1 MLQKPKGT
9 LDIYGEDGKI
19 FDYIS
24 NYTSA
29 FMSLYNYEFIKLPT
43 FESTFEKTE
52 LFKRG
57 VGDTTDIVNKETYDF
72 LDKSNRKMTLRPEM
86 TAGTARCLIE
96 DKLYAEGVKKF
107 YYLGS
112 CFRYERPQSG
122 RLREFT
128 QFGIECFNV
137 SNPKVDAEVISLAYR
152 YLSGL
157 GLTNLVVKLNS
168 LGNKES
174 RKEYNEVIKEYL
186 SKDYDNLCDTCKE
199 RLSKNPLR
207 ILDCKY
213 DGEREYI
220 KNAPKTLDYL
230 NEESKS
236 YFEEVKSSL
245 ESLGIP
251 FIEDSTLVRGLDYY
265 SHTVFEIISDIPE
278 LGKANTLCGG
288 GRYDGLVE
296 LLGGPSTPGIGFA
309 MGIERIIILLKEL
322 ECYVPDR
329 ELDVFV
335 MNLDNTNYAFQ
346 IIDDLRLSEFSVE
359 TDYTGKN
366 MKGMWKLVDKLNPK
380 FVLII
385 GEDERVSN
393 YITVK
398 DNITKE
404 ETKVKT
410 SDLIDY
416 LNTNI

>member
-1 MLQKPKGT
+1 MLQKSKGT

-43 FESTFEKTE
+43 FESTE
-52 LFKRG
+52 LFYRG

-174 RKEYNEVIKEYL
+174 RKEYNKVIKEYL

-251 FIEDSTLVRGLDYY
+251 FVEDSTLVRGLDYY

-385 GEDERVSN
+385 GEDERVN
-393 YITVK
+393 DYITVK

>member
-43 FESTFEKTE
+43 FESTE
-52 LFKRG
+52 LFYRG

-174 RKEYNEVIKEYL
+174 RKEYNKVIKEYL

-220 KNAPKTLDYL
+220 KNTPKTLDYL

-265 SHTVFEIISDIPE
+265 SHTVFEIISNIPE

-380 FVLII
+380 FILII
-385 GEDERVSN
+385 GEDERVN
-393 YITVK
+393 DYITVK

>member
-43 FESTFEKTE
+43 FENTE
-52 LFKRG
+52 LFYRG

-174 RKEYNEVIKEYL
+174 RKEYNKVIKEYL

-251 FIEDSTLVRGLDYY
+251 FVEDSTLVRGLDYY
-265 SHTVFEIISDIPE
+265 SHTVFEIISDIPD

-335 MNLDNTNYAFQ
+335 MNLNNTNYAFQ

-385 GEDERVSN
+385 GEDERVN
-393 YITVK
+393 DYITVK

>member
-43 FESTFEKTE
+43 FESTE
-52 LFKRG
+52 LFYRG

-96 DKLYAEGVKKF
+96 DKLYTEGVKKF

-128 QFGIECFNV
+128 QFGVECFNV

-174 RKEYNEVIKEYL
+174 RKEYNEVIKKYL

-236 YFEEVKSSL
+236 YFEEVKESL

-265 SHTVFEIISDIPE
+265 SHTVFEIISNIPE

>member
-9 LDIYGEDGKI
+9 LDIYGEDGRI

-43 FESTFEKTE
+43 FESTE
-52 LFKRG
+52 LFYRG

-236 YFEEVKSSL
+236 YFEEVKESL

-322 ECYVPDR
+322 ECYVPDK

-346 IIDDLRLSEFSVE
+346 IINDLRLSEFSVE

-385 GEDERVSN
+385 GEDERKN
-393 YITVK
+393 DYITVK

>member
-43 FESTFEKTE
+43 FESTE
-52 LFKRG
+52 LFYRG

-128 QFGIECFNV
+128 QFGVECFNV

-174 RKEYNEVIKEYL
+174 RKEYNKVIKEYL

-385 GEDERVSN
+385 GEDERVN
-393 YITVK
+393 DYITVK

>member
-43 FESTFEKTE
+43 FESTE
-52 LFKRG
+52 LFYRG

-174 RKEYNEVIKEYL
+174 RKEYNKVIKEYL

-213 DGEREYI
+213 DGERKYI

-236 YFEEVKSSL
+236 YFEEVKESL

-251 FIEDSTLVRGLDYY
+251 FVEDSTLVRGLDYY

-385 GEDERVSN
+385 GEDERVN
-393 YITVK
+393 DYITVK

>member
-43 FESTFEKTE
+43 FESTE
-52 LFKRG
+52 LFYRG

-96 DKLYAEGVKKF
+96 DKLYTEGVKKF

-251 FIEDSTLVRGLDYY
+251 FVEDSTLVRGLDYY

-385 GEDERVSN
+385 GEDERVSD

>member
-43 FESTFEKTE
+43 FESTE
-52 LFKRG
+52 LFYRG

-96 DKLYAEGVKKF
+96 DKLYTEGVKKF

-174 RKEYNEVIKEYL
+174 RKEYNKVIKEYL

-236 YFEEVKSSL
+236 YFEEVKESL

-251 FIEDSTLVRGLDYY
+251 FVEDSTLVRGLDYY

-288 GRYDGLVE
+288 GRYDGLIE

-385 GEDERVSN
+385 GEDERVN
-393 YITVK
+393 DYITVK

>member
-43 FESTFEKTE
+43 FESTE
-52 LFKRG
+52 LFYRG

-96 DKLYAEGVKKF
+96 DKLYTEGVKKF

-322 ECYVPDR
+322 ACYIPDR

-385 GEDERVSN
+385 GEDERVN
-393 YITVK
+393 DYITVK

>member
-43 FESTFEKTE
+43 FESTE
-52 LFKRG
+52 LFYRG

-251 FIEDSTLVRGLDYY
+251 FVEDSTLVRGLDYY
-265 SHTVFEIISDIPE
+265 SHTVFEIISIPE

-385 GEDERVSN
+385 GEDERVN
-393 YITVK
+393 DYITAK

>member
-43 FESTFEKTE
+43 FESTE
-52 LFKRG
+52 LFYRG

-96 DKLYAEGVKKF
+96 DKLYTEGVKKF

-112 CFRYERPQSG
+112 YFRYERPQSG

-220 KNAPKTLDYL
+220 KNTPKTLDYL

-236 YFEEVKSSL
+236 YFEEVKESL

-251 FIEDSTLVRGLDYY
+251 FVEDSTLVRGLDYY

-322 ECYVPDR
+322 ECYVPDK

-380 FVLII
+380 FILII
-385 GEDERVSN
+385 GEDERVN
-393 YITVK
+393 DYITVK

>member
-43 FESTFEKTE
+43 FESTE
-52 LFKRG
+52 LFYRG

-96 DKLYAEGVKKF
+96 DKLYTEGVKKF

-322 ECYVPDR
+322 ACYIPDK

-385 GEDERVSN
+385 GEDERVN
-393 YITVK
+393 DYITVK

>member
-43 FESTFEKTE
+43 FESTE
-52 LFKRG
+52 LFYRG

-236 YFEEVKSSL
+236 YFEEVKESL

-251 FIEDSTLVRGLDYY
+251 FVEDSTLVRGLDYY

-288 GRYDGLVE
+288 GRYDGLIE

>member
-43 FESTFEKTE
+43 FESTE
-52 LFKRG
+52 LFYRG

-174 RKEYNEVIKEYL
+174 RKEYNEVIKKYL

-236 YFEEVKSSL
+236 YFEEVKESL

-251 FIEDSTLVRGLDYY
+251 FVEDSTLVRGLDYY
-265 SHTVFEIISDIPE
+265 SHTVFEIISNIPE

-288 GRYDGLVE
+288 GRYDGLIE

>member
-43 FESTFEKTE
+43 FESTE
-52 LFKRG
+52 LFYRG

-174 RKEYNEVIKEYL
+174 RKEYNEVIKKYL

-213 DGEREYI
+213 DSEREYI

-385 GEDERVSN
+385 GEDERVN
-393 YITVK
+393 DYITVK

>member
-43 FESTFEKTE
+43 FESTE
-52 LFKRG
+52 LFYRG

-251 FIEDSTLVRGLDYY
+251 FVEDSTLVRGLDYY
-265 SHTVFEIISDIPE
+265 SHTVFEIISDIPD

-288 GRYDGLVE
+288 GRYDGLIE

-385 GEDERVSN
+385 GEDERVN
-393 YITVK
+393 DCITVK

>member
-1 MLQKPKGT
+1 MTIKAYLKDWTNGNMTT
-9 LDIYGEDGKI
+9 LGYSWVDLSSFLD
-19 FDYIS
+19 
-24 NYTSA
+24 TSA
-29 FMSLYNYEFIKLPT
+29 HVQLTDRIDDAFISGKCKLW
-43 FESTFEKTE
+43 
-52 LFKRG
+52 L
-57 VGDTTDIVNKETYDF
+57 
-72 LDKSNRKMTLRPEM
+72 
-86 TAGTARCLIE
+86 
-96 DKLYAEGVKKF
+96 GVKDPIPPYTPFMVNGKCMVGKSTVTKF
-107 YYLGS
+107 LTQDNLYVHDVDLLEATAFLNCLLLG
-112 CFRYERPQSG
+112 
-122 RLREFT
+122 
-128 QFGIECFNV
+128 V
-137 SNPKVDAEVISLAYR
+137 KVYS
-152 YLSGL
+152 
-157 GLTNLVVKLNS
+157 
-168 LGNKES
+168 KES
-174 RKEYNEVIKEYL
+174 KTWENDTKKFVYIVELINTLYPDYTLKIKD
-186 SKDYDNLCDTCKE
+186 SNT
-199 RLSKNPLR
+199 SN
-207 ILDCKY
+207 I
-213 DGEREYI
+213 
-220 KNAPKTLDYL
+220 ATLDYL
-230 NEESKS
+230 NEESKI

-346 IIDDLRLSEFSVE
+346 IIDDLRLSRFSVE

-385 GEDERVSN
+385 GEDERVN
-393 YITVK
+393 DYITVK

>member
-43 FESTFEKTE
+43 FESTE
-52 LFKRG
+52 LFYRG

-288 GRYDGLVE
+288 GRYDGLIE

-335 MNLDNTNYAFQ
+335 MNLDNTSYAFQ

-385 GEDERVSN
+385 GEDERVN
-393 YITVK
+393 DCITVK

>member
-43 FESTFEKTE
+43 FESTE
-52 LFKRG
+52 LFYRG

-128 QFGIECFNV
+128 QFGVECFNV

-236 YFEEVKSSL
+236 YFEEVKESL

-322 ECYVPDR
+322 ECFVPDK

-385 GEDERVSN
+385 GEDERKN
-393 YITVK
+393 DYITVK

>member
-43 FESTFEKTE
+43 FESTE
-52 LFKRG
+52 LFYRG

-96 DKLYAEGVKKF
+96 EKLYAEGVKKF

-174 RKEYNEVIKEYL
+174 RKEYNKVIKEYL

-265 SHTVFEIISDIPE
+265 SHTVFEIISDIPD

-288 GRYDGLVE
+288 GRYDGLIE

-385 GEDERVSN
+385 GEDERVN
-393 YITVK
+393 DYITVK

>member
-29 FMSLYNYEFIKLPT
+29 FMTLYNYEFIKLPT
-43 FESTFEKTE
+43 FESTE
-52 LFKRG
+52 LFYRG

-96 DKLYAEGVKKF
+96 DKLYTEGVKKF

-220 KNAPKTLDYL
+220 KNTPKTLDYL

-236 YFEEVKSSL
+236 YFEEVKESL

-251 FIEDSTLVRGLDYY
+251 FVEDSTLVRGLDYY

-385 GEDERVSN
+385 GEDERVN
-393 YITVK
+393 DYITVK

>member
-43 FESTFEKTE
+43 FESTE
-52 LFKRG
+52 LFYRG

-220 KNAPKTLDYL
+220 KNTPKTLDYL

-251 FIEDSTLVRGLDYY
+251 FVEDSTLVRGLDYY

-322 ECYVPDR
+322 ECYVPDK

-380 FVLII
+380 FILII
-385 GEDERVSN
+385 GEDERVN
-393 YITVK
+393 DYITVK

>member
-43 FESTFEKTE
+43 FESTE
-52 LFKRG
+52 LFYRG

-213 DGEREYI
+213 DGERKYI

-385 GEDERVSN
+385 GEDERVN
-393 YITVK
+393 DYITVK

>member
-43 FESTFEKTE
+43 FESTE
-52 LFKRG
+52 LFYRG

-157 GLTNLVVKLNS
+157 GLTNLIVKLNS

-251 FIEDSTLVRGLDYY
+251 FVEDSTLVRGLDYY

-385 GEDERVSN
+385 GEDERVN
-393 YITVK
+393 DYITVK

>member
-43 FESTFEKTE
+43 FESTE
-52 LFKRG
+52 LFYRG

-174 RKEYNEVIKEYL
+174 RKEYNEVIKKYL

-265 SHTVFEIISDIPE
+265 SHTVFEIISNIPE

>member
-43 FESTFEKTE
+43 FESTE
-52 LFKRG
+52 LFYRG

-174 RKEYNEVIKEYL
+174 RKEYNKVIKEYL

-265 SHTVFEIISDIPE
+265 SHTVFEIISNIPE

-288 GRYDGLVE
+288 GRYDGLIE
-296 LLGGPSTPGIGFA
+296 LLGGTSTPGIGFA

-385 GEDERVSN
+385 GEDERVN
-393 YITVK
+393 DYITVK

-404 ETKVKT
+404 ETKVKA

>member
-43 FESTFEKTE
+43 FESTE
-52 LFKRG
+52 LFYRG

-174 RKEYNEVIKEYL
+174 RKEYNEVIKKYL

-265 SHTVFEIISDIPE
+265 SHTVFEIISDIPD

-385 GEDERVSN
+385 GEDERVN
-393 YITVK
+393 DYITVK

>member
-43 FESTFEKTE
+43 FESTE
-52 LFKRG
+52 LFYRG

-174 RKEYNEVIKEYL
+174 RKEYNKVIKEYL

-220 KNAPKTLDYL
+220 KNTPKTLDYL

-251 FIEDSTLVRGLDYY
+251 FVEDSTLVRGLDYY
-265 SHTVFEIISDIPE
+265 SHTVFEIISDIPD

-385 GEDERVSN
+385 GEDERVN
-393 YITVK
+393 DYITVK

>member
-43 FESTFEKTE
+43 FESTE
-52 LFKRG
+52 LFYRG

-251 FIEDSTLVRGLDYY
+251 FVEDSTLVRGLDYY
-265 SHTVFEIISDIPE
+265 SHTVFEIISNIPD

-385 GEDERVSN
+385 GEDERVN
-393 YITVK
+393 DYITVK

>member
-43 FESTFEKTE
+43 FESTE
-52 LFKRG
+52 LFYRG

-96 DKLYAEGVKKF
+96 DKLYTEGVKKF

-128 QFGIECFNV
+128 QFGIEYFNV

-251 FIEDSTLVRGLDYY
+251 FVEDSTLVRGLDYY

-385 GEDERVSN
+385 GEDERVN
-393 YITVK
+393 DYITVK

>member
-43 FESTFEKTE
+43 FESTE
-52 LFKRG
+52 LFYRG

-220 KNAPKTLDYL
+220 KNTPKTLDYL

-236 YFEEVKSSL
+236 YFEEVKESL

-251 FIEDSTLVRGLDYY
+251 FVEDSTLVRGLDYY
-265 SHTVFEIISDIPE
+265 SHTVYEIISDIPE

-322 ECYVPDR
+322 ECYVPDK

-380 FVLII
+380 FILII
-385 GEDERVSN
+385 GEDERVN
-393 YITVK
+393 DYITVK

>member
-43 FESTFEKTE
+43 FESTE
-52 LFKRG
+52 LFYRG

-220 KNAPKTLDYL
+220 KNTPKTLDYL

-251 FIEDSTLVRGLDYY
+251 FVEDSTLVRGLDYY
-265 SHTVFEIISDIPE
+265 SHTVFEIISDIPD

-385 GEDERVSN
+385 GEDERVN
-393 YITVK
+393 DYITVK

>member
-43 FESTFEKTE
+43 FESTE
-52 LFKRG
+52 LFYRG

-96 DKLYAEGVKKF
+96 DKLYTEGVKKF

-174 RKEYNEVIKEYL
+174 RKEYNEVIKKYL

-236 YFEEVKSSL
+236 YFEEVKESL

-322 ECYVPDR
+322 ECYVPDK

-385 GEDERVSN
+385 GEDERVSD

>member
-43 FESTFEKTE
+43 FESTE
-52 LFKRG
+52 LFYRG

-96 DKLYAEGVKKF
+96 DKLYTEGVKKF

-137 SNPKVDAEVISLAYR
+137 SNTKVDAEVISLAYR

-251 FIEDSTLVRGLDYY
+251 FVEDSTLVRGLDYY

-385 GEDERVSN
+385 GEDERVN
-393 YITVK
+393 DYITVK

>member
-43 FESTFEKTE
+43 FESTE
-52 LFKRG
+52 LFYRS
-57 VGDTTDIVNKETYDF
+57 VGDTTDIINKETYDF

-174 RKEYNEVIKEYL
+174 RKEYNKVIKEYL

-288 GRYDGLVE
+288 GRYDGLIE

-385 GEDERVSN
+385 GEDERVN
-393 YITVK
+393 DYITVK

>member
-43 FESTFEKTE
+43 FESTE
-52 LFKRG
+52 LFYRG

-128 QFGIECFNV
+128 QFGVECFNV

-236 YFEEVKSSL
+236 YFEEVKESL

-265 SHTVFEIISDIPE
+265 SHTVFEIVSDIPE

-296 LLGGPSTPGIGFA
+296 LLGGPPTPGIGFA

-322 ECYVPDR
+322 GCYIPDK

-380 FVLII
+380 YVLII
-385 GEDERVSN
+385 GEDERKN
-393 YITVK
+393 DYITVK

>member
-43 FESTFEKTE
+43 FESTE
-52 LFKRG
+52 LFYRG

-128 QFGIECFNV
+128 QFGIEYFNV

-220 KNAPKTLDYL
+220 KNTPKTLDYL
-230 NEESKS
+230 NEESKI

-251 FIEDSTLVRGLDYY
+251 FVEDSTLVRGLDYY
-265 SHTVFEIISDIPE
+265 SHTVFEIISNIPE

-385 GEDERVSN
+385 GEDERVN
-393 YITVK
+393 DYITVK

>member
-43 FESTFEKTE
+43 FESTE
-52 LFKRG
+52 LFYRG

-251 FIEDSTLVRGLDYY
+251 FVEDSTLVRGLDYY
-265 SHTVFEIISDIPE
+265 SHTVFEIISDIPD

-288 GRYDGLVE
+288 GRYDGLIE

-385 GEDERVSN
+385 GEDERVN
-393 YITVK
+393 DYITVK